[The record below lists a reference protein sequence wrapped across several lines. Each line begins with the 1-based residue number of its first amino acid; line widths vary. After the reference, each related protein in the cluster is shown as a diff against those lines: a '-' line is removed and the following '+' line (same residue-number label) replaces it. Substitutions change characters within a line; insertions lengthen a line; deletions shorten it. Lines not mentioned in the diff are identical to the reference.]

1 MIVYSINDL
10 EKLSGIKAHT
20 LRIWEKRYGI
30 LQPQRTKTNIRYY
43 LDKDLQHLLNVAYLN
58 KRGIKI
64 SKIANLSNEEIK
76 RKVAEYSN
84 VDVEF
89 EEQLDALTLAMFD
102 FDEYN
107 FDKILT
113 HNIDQKGLKET
124 MLTVIYPLLDKIT
137 MMWISGSVK
146 KVHESFIIEVIRKKT
161 ILAIDKIPKN
171 KNRLTKKYLIY
182 LPKGE
187 NQELTLL
194 FIEFLLKSA
203 GYRVLNLGLNVDKE
217 QVNDAIVE
225 FAPDFIMSVFNESFM
240 DASLENY
247 INDLLSQNEFT
258 KFIATGFVPIKQRLK
273 ASSRCLIKNSLED
286 VMSFINSFAV
296 RASN

>member
-20 LRIWEKRYGI
+20 LRIWEKRYG
-30 LQPQRTKTNIRYY
+30 LLDPKRTETNIRYY

-64 SKIANLSNEEIK
+64 SKIANMTVDEIK

-84 VDVEF
+84 VDVAF

-113 HNIDQKGLKET
+113 HNIEQVGLKET
-124 MLTVIYPLLDKIT
+124 MLAVIYPLLDKIT

-161 ILAIDKIPKN
+161 ILAIDSIPKE
-171 KNRLTKKYLIY
+171 KSALSKKYLIY
-182 LPKGE
+182 LPKEE

-194 FIEFLLKSA
+194 FIEYLLKTA
-203 GYRVLNLGLNVDKE
+203 GYRVLNLGLNIDKN
-217 QVNDAIVE
+217 QVCDAIQE
-225 FAPDFIMSVFNESFM
+225 YKPDYIMSVFNESFM
-240 DASLENY
+240 SSSLENY
-247 INDLLSQNEFT
+247 INELLSQNDST

-273 ASSRCLIKNSLED
+273 SNSRCLIKNSLDE
-286 VMSFINSFAV
+286 VMSYI
-296 RASN
+296 SN

>member
-20 LRIWEKRYGI
+20 LRIWEKRYG
-30 LQPQRTKTNIRYY
+30 LLNPKRTETNIRYY

-64 SKIANLSNEEIK
+64 SKIAKMAVDEIK

-84 VDVEF
+84 VDVAF

-113 HNIDQKGLKET
+113 HNIEQVGLKET

-146 KVHESFIIEVIRKKT
+146 KVHESFIIEIIRKKT
-161 ILAIDKIPKN
+161 ILAIDAIPKD
-171 KNRLTKKYLIY
+171 KSALSKKYLIY
-182 LPKGE
+182 LPKEE

-194 FIEFLLKSA
+194 FIEYLLKTS
-203 GYRVLNLGLNVDKE
+203 GYRVLNLGLNIDKN
-217 QVNDAIVE
+217 QICDAIQE
-225 FAPDFIMSVFNESFM
+225 YKPDYIMSVFNESFM
-240 DASLENY
+240 SSSLENY
-247 INDLLSQNEFT
+247 INELLSQDKST

-273 ASSRCLIKNSLED
+273 PSSRCLIKNSLDE
-286 VMSFINSFAV
+286 VMSFISA
-296 RASN
+296 